1 MLAGVCPQSQLV
13 SWQSV
18 PALSKD
24 RYAPHLRLIHHAVD
38 LLTEWTLPFSTMVG
52 PFQPVG
58 QTLSHYLILRKI
70 GAGGMGVVYEAEDI
84 KLGRHVALKF
94 LPDELAREAQAVERF
109 RREARSASALNH
121 PNICTI
127 HDIDEWNARPFIAME
142 LLQGRALRESL
153 GTPFAMEKIL
163 DLSIQIAEGLAAA
176 HAKGIIHRDIKPE
189 NLFITNDGGVKILD
203 FGLAKCL
210 QDVHKTEADAATQE
224 VLTSPGIA
232 VGTVAYMS
240 PEQVLGKQL
249 DARTDVFS
257 FGAVLYE
264 MASGKR
270 AFQGAT
276 SGGVFAA
283 VLHEAPPRIQHY
295 RSKPGQEL
303 ERIIAKAMEKDWEV
317 RYQSALEIGA
327 DLKRLR
333 RDFQSNTIS
342 TKAGTSTTRGARKR
356 AISSIAVLPF
366 ENAGGDPSYEYLGD
380 GLTESIIDEL
390 SEIPKMSVAA
400 RSTVFRYKGRQIDAK
415 TAGSELNVGAVIT
428 GRVSRRGDTLTIA
441 VELVDAST
449 GLRLWGE
456 RYSRP
461 NSDIFAI
468 QDDIAVQVKQQLG
481 STLGRKAVASPRRS
495 RTPKPAAYEA
505 YLKGRYYW
513 NKRTEGELRK
523 GAQFFE
529 EAIALDPTYAAAYG
543 GLADFHIILG
553 WYSYV
558 PPGDAY
564 PRARA
569 AANKAIELDPDLAE
583 PHVSLG
589 FVSLL
594 HDWNAR
600 ESEDH
605 FQKGIKLDPRYA
617 TGHQWYADLL
627 AALGRLDEAWKE
639 TQIAKD
645 LDPLSVIINWN
656 VGWILYFLRKYKEAI
671 AQFRSALEL
680 DPNYLVTRMFL
691 GQAYMQLQDFEKAK
705 EEFQRALDLSG
716 GAAFTLGLL
725 GHCFALAGEKN
736 EALRLLGRLHELSD
750 SRYVSPDFFA
760 WIHLGLGELAEAFQF
775 LTAAFDRRSN
785 WLAWLGAE
793 PRYDSVRQDERFQEL
808 LRKVGLMAGRH

>member
-1 MLAGVCPQSQLV
+1 MI
-13 SWQSV
+13 
-18 PALSKD
+18 D
-24 RYAPHLRLIHHAVD
+24 
-38 LLTEWTLPFSTMVG
+38 

-58 QTLSHYLILRKI
+58 QTLSHYRILQKI
-70 GAGGMGVVYEAEDI
+70 GSGGMGIVYAAEDVR
-84 KLGRHVALKF
+84 LGRHVALKF
-94 LPDELAREAQAVERF
+94 LPDELAKEAQAVERF

-127 HDIDEWNARPFIAME
+127 YDIDEWNGRPFIIME
-142 LLQGRALRESL
+142 LLQGKALRESL
-153 GTPFAMEKIL
+153 GTPLAMEKIL

-189 NLFITNDGGVKILD
+189 NLFITNEEQVKILD

-210 QDVHKTEADAATQE
+210 EELHRTDAEATQE
-224 VLTSPGIA
+224 VLTSPGTA

-240 PEQVLGKQL
+240 PEQVLGKHL

-264 MASGKR
+264 MASGTR
-270 AFQGAT
+270 AFQGVT
-276 SGGVFAA
+276 SGAVFDA
-283 VLHEAPPRIQHY
+283 VLHDNPPSLQRDRA
-295 RSKPGQEL
+295 RSGQEFN
-303 ERIIAKAMEKDWEV
+303 RIISKALEKDWEV
-317 RYQSALEIGA
+317 RYQSAQEIRA

-333 RDFQSNTIS
+333 RDLQSGTEIR
-342 TKAGTSTTRGARKR
+342 AGSAAKRATRKR
-356 AISSIAVLPF
+356 PIASIAVLPF
-366 ENAGGDPSYEYLGD
+366 ENAGGDASYEYLSD

-390 SEIPKMSVAA
+390 SQMPKMSVAA
-400 RSTVFRYKGRQIDAK
+400 RSTVFRYKGRAIDAK

-441 VELVDAST
+441 VEMVDTST

-468 QDDIAVQVKQQLG
+468 QDDIAAQVKQQLG
-481 STLGRKAVASPRRS
+481 TTLGGKSGSSRGRQ

-513 NKRTEGELRK
+513 NKRTEAELRR
-523 GAQFFE
+523 GSEFFE
-529 EAIALDPTYAAAYG
+529 QAIALDPTYAAAYG
-543 GLADFHIILG
+543 GLADFHIVLG

-569 AANKAIELDPDLAE
+569 AANRAMELDPDLAE
-583 PHVSLG
+583 PHVSMG

-600 ESEDH
+600 ESEAH
-605 FQKGIKLDPRYA
+605 FLQGIKLDPRYP
-617 TGHQWYADLL
+617 TGHQWYADFL
-627 AALGRLDEAWKE
+627 AATGRLDEAWKQ
-639 TQIAKD
+639 TQLAKE

-656 VGWILYFLRKYKEAI
+656 VGWILHFSRKYKEALN
-671 AQFRSALEL
+671 QFRSTLEL

-691 GQAYMQLQDFEKAK
+691 GQTYVQLQEFDKAR

-725 GHCFALAGEKN
+725 GHCIALSGEKN
-736 EALRLLGRLHELSD
+736 EALRLLERLDELSQA
-750 SRYVSPDFFA
+750 RYVSPDFFA
-760 WIHLGLGELAEAFQF
+760 WIHLGLGEVEEAFRY
-775 LTAAFDRRSN
+775 LTAAYERRSN
-785 WLAWLGAE
+785 WLAWLGPE
-793 PRYDSVRQDERFQEL
+793 PRYDSVRQDVRFREL
-808 LRKVGLMAGRH
+808 LQKVGLMPGN

>member
-1 MLAGVCPQSQLV
+1 MP
-13 SWQSV
+13 
-18 PALSKD
+18 
-24 RYAPHLRLIHHAVD
+24 VD
-38 LLTEWTLPFSTMVG
+38 PSAEWTLPFSPMG
-52 PFQPVG
+52 SPFQPVG

-70 GAGGMGVVYEAEDI
+70 GAGGMGIVYEAEDI

-94 LPDELAREAQAVERF
+94 LPDEVAREAQAVERF

-127 HDIDEWNARPFIAME
+127 HDIDECNGRPFIAME
-142 LLQGRALRESL
+142 LLQGKALRESL

-163 DLSIQIAEGLAAA
+163 ELSIQIAEGLAAA

-189 NLFITNDGGVKILD
+189 NLFITNDGQVKILD

-210 QDVHKTEADAATQE
+210 QEMHKTEGDAATQE
-224 VLTSPGIA
+224 VLTSPGTA
-232 VGTVAYMS
+232 LGTVAYMS
-240 PEQVLGKQL
+240 PEQVLGKDL

-270 AFQGAT
+270 AFQGGT
-276 SGGVFAA
+276 SGAVFNS
-283 VLHEAPPRIQHY
+283 VLHENPPRIHHD
-295 RSKPGQEL
+295 RSKAGQEL

-333 RDFQSNTIS
+333 RDFQSAALPA
-342 TKAGTSTTRGARKR
+342 KAGSAATRGTRKR

-366 ENAGGDPSYEYLGD
+366 ENAGGDASYDYLGD

-390 SEIPKMSVAA
+390 SRIPKISVAA
-400 RSTVFRYKGRQIDAK
+400 RSTVFRYKERQLDPKI
-415 TAGSELNVGAVIT
+415 AGSELNVGAVIT

-441 VELVDAST
+441 VEMVDTST

-468 QDDIAVQVKQQLG
+468 QDDIAAQVKQQLG
-481 STLGRKAVASPRRS
+481 STLGGKSAASRR
-495 RTPKPAAYEA
+495 RTHMPKPAAYEA

-513 NKRTEGELRK
+513 NKRAEGELRR

-543 GLADFHIILG
+543 GLADFHIVLG

-558 PPGDAY
+558 PPADAF

-569 AANKAIELDPDLAE
+569 AANKAMELDPDLAE
-583 PHVSLG
+583 PHASLG

-600 ESEDH
+600 DSEAH
-605 FQKGIKLDPRYA
+605 FLQGIKLDPRYA

-627 AALGRLDEAWKE
+627 AATGRLDEAWKE
-639 TQIAKD
+639 TQIAKE

-656 VGWILYFLRKYKEAI
+656 VGWILHFSRKYTEAV

-691 GQAYMQLQDFEKAK
+691 GQAYVQQRNFDKAK

-725 GHCFALAGEKN
+725 GHCLALAGERN
-736 EALRLLGRLHELSD
+736 EALRLLDRLEELSHT
-750 SRYVSPDFFA
+750 RYVSPDFFA
-760 WIHLGLGELAEAFQF
+760 WIHLGLGELAETFRF
-775 LTAAFDRRSN
+775 LTAAFERRSN

-808 LRKVGLMAGRH
+808 VRKVGLTAGR

>member
-1 MLAGVCPQSQLV
+1 M
-13 SWQSV
+13 
-18 PALSKD
+18 
-24 RYAPHLRLIHHAVD
+24 YA
-38 LLTEWTLPFSTMVG
+38 
-52 PFQPVG
+52 
-58 QTLSHYLILRKI
+58 
-70 GAGGMGVVYEAEDI
+70 AEDVR
-84 KLGRHVALKF
+84 LGRRVALKL
-94 LPDELAREAQAVERF
+94 LPEELAREANSAERF

-127 HDIDEWNARPFIAME
+127 YDIDEWNGCPFIIME
-142 LLQGRALRESL
+142 LLQGRSLREFL
-153 GTPFAMEKIL
+153 GTPLAMDKTL

-189 NLFITNDGGVKILD
+189 NLFITAEEQVKILD

-210 QDVHKTEADAATQE
+210 EELHRNDTKATQE
-224 VLTSPGIA
+224 VLTSPGTT

-264 MASGKR
+264 MANGTR

-276 SGGVFAA
+276 SGAVFDA
-283 VLHEAPPRIQHY
+283 VLHDNPPSLQRH
-295 RSKPGQEL
+295 RSQSGQEFD
-303 ERIIAKAMEKDWEV
+303 RIISKALEKDWEV

-333 RDFQSNTIS
+333 RDFQG
-342 TKAGTSTTRGARKR
+342 GTAVKEGSPAKRGARKR
-356 AISSIAVLPF
+356 PISSIAVLPF
-366 ENAGGDPSYEYLGD
+366 ENAGENASYDYLSD

-390 SEIPKMSVAA
+390 SQMSKIRVAA
-400 RSTVFRYKGRQIDAK
+400 RSTVFRYKGRDIDPK
-415 TAGSELNVGAVIT
+415 TAGSELNVGALIT

-441 VELVDAST
+441 VEMVDTST

-461 NSDIFAI
+461 NSDVFVI
-468 QDDIAVQVKQQLG
+468 QDDIATQVTQQLG
-481 STLGRKAVASPRRS
+481 STLGGKSGSSRR
-495 RTPKPAAYEA
+495 RHHRAPKPAAYEA

-513 NKRTEGELRK
+513 NKRTEAELRR

-529 EAIALDPTYAAAYG
+529 QAIALDPTYAAAYG

-558 PPGDAY
+558 PPGDAF

-569 AANKAIELDPDLAE
+569 AANRAVELDPNLAE
-583 PHVSLG
+583 PHASLG

-594 HDWNAR
+594 HDWNAG
-600 ESEDH
+600 ESEAH
-605 FQKGIKLDPRYA
+605 FLQGIKLDPRYP

-627 AALGRLDEAWKE
+627 AATGRLEEAWKE
-639 TQIAKD
+639 TQLAKE

-656 VGWILYFLRKYKEAI
+656 VGWILHFSRRYKEAVD
-671 AQFRSALEL
+671 QFRSTVEF

-691 GQAYMQLQDFEKAK
+691 GQTYVQLREFDKAR

-716 GAAFTLGLL
+716 GAAFALGLL
-725 GHCFALAGEKN
+725 GHCIALSGEKN
-736 EALRLLGRLHELSD
+736 EALRLLERLQELSRT
-750 SRYVSPDFFA
+750 RYVSPDFFA
-760 WIHLGLGELAEAFQF
+760 WIHLGLGEVEETFRHLA
-775 LTAAFDRRSN
+775 AAYERRSN

-793 PRYDSVRQDERFQEL
+793 PRYDSVRQDPRFREL
-808 LRKVGLMAGRH
+808 LHKVGLMNGS